1 MKKTSFLK
9 ALSLLSCALLIAAM
23 TVLISGCSKD
33 TEANPSSQAEP
44 EISSQVS
51 SDNVSQ
57 TASNVLGEGANVFT
71 FTFTDPDG
79 KETEYEIHTD
89 KEIVG
94 EALSEL
100 GLIEGEEGQYGLYVK
115 TVGGI
120 TLDYDTDK
128 LYWAFY
134 INGEYAMSGVDTTN
148 ITQGYTYSFKAEH

>member
-1 MKKTSFLK
+1 MKKASFLK

-33 TEANPSSQAEP
+33 TEANPNSQAES

-51 SDNVSQ
+51 VSDVSQ
-57 TASNVLGEGANVFT
+57 AASNVLGEGANVFT

-79 KETEYEIHTD
+79 KETTYEIHTD
-89 KEIVG
+89 KKVVG

-100 GLIEGEEGQYGLYVK
+100 GLIEGEEGQYGIFVK
-115 TVGGI
+115 SVGGI

-134 INGEYAMSGVDTTN
+134 INGEYAMSGVDMTN
-148 ITQGYTYSFKAEH
+148 ITQGATYSFKAES